1 MKKEL
6 PKIAIDYWTND
17 CLKSHK
23 KKVNNLLRI
32 NGFDVQKAKDR
43 KCKNW
48 IAESTYGDFRYY
60 ESIITENYK
69 CFIMPQDLEKLK
81 SYFKEPKTQVE
92 TVVSEIKQQYKTP
105 AQAFDAKRLKDL
117 EKENS
122 KLKQAN
128 LALKECN
135 DDLVSRIRKC
145 GEGLG

>member
-1 MKKEL
+1 MFRLIFTPPSIEIINFLRELAEAAEIPEYVDSDQVEFNPDSIEYKYKKALAKIEL
-6 PKIAIDYWTND
+6 
-17 CLKSHK
+17 
-23 KKVNNLLRI
+23 
-32 NGFDVQKAKDR
+32 
-43 KCKNW
+43 
-48 IAESTYGDFRYY
+48 
-60 ESIITENYK
+60 
-69 CFIMPQDLEKLK
+69 LEK
-81 SYFKEPKTQVE
+81 PKTQVE

>member
-1 MKKEL
+1 MKKMFRLIFTPPSIEIINFLREL
-6 PKIAIDYWTND
+6 AEAAEIPEYVDSDQVEFNPDSIEYKYKKALAKIE
-17 CLKSHK
+17 L
-23 KKVNNLLRI
+23 
-32 NGFDVQKAKDR
+32 
-43 KCKNW
+43 
-48 IAESTYGDFRYY
+48 
-60 ESIITENYK
+60 
-69 CFIMPQDLEKLK
+69 LEK
-81 SYFKEPKTQVE
+81 PKTQVE
-92 TVVSEIKQQYKTP
+92 TVVSEIKQQYKTV

>member
-1 MKKEL
+1 MKKMFRLIFTPPSIEIINFLREL
-6 PKIAIDYWTND
+6 AEAAEIPEYVDSDQVEFNPDSIEYKYKKALAKIE
-17 CLKSHK
+17 L
-23 KKVNNLLRI
+23 
-32 NGFDVQKAKDR
+32 
-43 KCKNW
+43 
-48 IAESTYGDFRYY
+48 
-60 ESIITENYK
+60 
-69 CFIMPQDLEKLK
+69 LEK
-81 SYFKEPKTQVE
+81 PKTQVE